1 MLEIKHGSDF
11 GRIQIAD
18 EVIATIAGTAALE
31 VEGLAGMVGKITGD
45 LAGMLG
51 RKNMAKGVKVEV
63 FEQQTIITANI
74 AVKYGYK
81 IHEVSEQ
88 VQQRIK
94 TAVETMTG
102 LSASEINVH
111 VSGIQMEKPDLS
123 VTKFREAALRASNF
137 LTMHDEKA

>member
-1 MLEIKHGSDF
+1 MLEINHDSDF

-31 VEGLAGMVGKITGD
+31 VEGLAGMVGKISGE

-51 RKNMAKGVKVEV
+51 RKNMAKGVQVEV
-63 FEQQTIITANI
+63 TEQQTIINANI
-74 AVKYGYK
+74 VVKYGYK

-88 VQQRIK
+88 VQRRIK

-102 LSASEINVH
+102 LTASEINVH
-111 VSGIQMEKPDLS
+111 VSGVQLEKP
-123 VTKFREAALRASNF
+123 EAA
-137 LTMHDEKA
+137 EKS

>member
-51 RKNMAKGVKVEV
+51 RKNMTKGVRVEV
-63 FEQQTIITANI
+63 LEQQTIITVNI

-88 VQQRIK
+88 VQKQVK

-102 LSASEINVH
+102 LSAGEINVH
-111 VSGIQMEKPDLS
+111 VSGIQMEKHGPS
-123 VTKFREAALRASNF
+123 VTTLREAAQRASNF
-137 LTMHDEKA
+137 LSMHDEKA

>member
-1 MLEIKHGSDF
+1 MLEIKNGAGF
-11 GRIQIAD
+11 GRVQIAD

-31 VEGLAGMVGKITGD
+31 VEGLAGMVGNITGD
-45 LAGMLG
+45 LAGLLG

-63 FEQQTIITANI
+63 AEQQTTITANI

-88 VQQRIK
+88 VQNRIK

-102 LSASEINVH
+102 LIASEINVH
-111 VSGIQMEKPDLS
+111 VSGVQMEKPESD
-123 VTKFREAALRASNF
+123 ERA
-137 LTMHDEKA
+137 

>member
-1 MLEIKHGSDF
+1 MLEIQHGSDF

-18 EVIATIAGTAALE
+18 EVIAIIAGTAALE

-63 FEQQTIITANI
+63 TEQQAIITANI
-74 AVKYGYK
+74 AVRYGYK

-102 LSASEINVH
+102 MAAAEINVH
-111 VSGIQMEKPDLS
+111 VSGIQMGKPE
-123 VTKFREAALRASNF
+123 R
-137 LTMHDEKA
+137 DEKV